1 MIVLQCLLLL
11 LAVAYVAVA
20 YLTHTRRR
28 ATGQNQNSAWHHVAW
43 RRDMTAHEIKIYREM
58 QAHWRREARKTYRR
72 LNYDKKISY
81 GNTKQ
86 K

>member
-1 MIVLQCLLLL
+1 MIVLQFLLML

-20 YLTHTRRR
+20 CVTHTRRR
-28 ATGQNQNSAWHHVAW
+28 ATGQNEAPKWHHAAW
-43 RRDMTAHEIKIYREM
+43 RRDLTAHEIKIYREM

-72 LNYDKKISY
+72 INYDKKISY
-81 GNTKQ
+81 GNTNQ